1 MLIVEFAFP
10 VPNCDIERQL
20 MHTPITTPVT
30 LPNLRYFKFQGVS
43 TYLEALVHRITTP
56 RLEKLQIVFFNQLM
70 FSVSRLFQFVNAT
83 ENLRFKS
90 AKFKISDKG
99 VDVEVYPYEGA
110 EMYGLSIATS
120 IDCSHLDWQ
129 VSSVEQIFN
138 SLSSL
143 FSAVG
148 HLTLEHRVPS
158 RSSEEH
164 NEADRTEWHRL
175 LGSFRNVKALRV
187 DEGLVEELSRCLQ
200 LDNGELPSEL
210 LPELQEF
217 TYIGS
222 GNTGDAFTSFID
234 ARQDAGRPL
243 TLVRRS
249 PSPDWTSSRTS
260 LESPSITLAGD
271 EAGSDLGA

>member
-70 FSVSRLFQFVNAT
+70 FSVLRLFQFVNAT

-120 IDCSHLDWQ
+120 IDCSHLNWQ

-148 HLTLEHRVPS
+148 HLTLGA
-158 RSSEEH
+158 H
-164 NEADRTEWHRL
+164 NARIYHTEWESPCSKTPKSMESPTWAH
-175 LGSFRNVKALRV
+175 
-187 DEGLVEELSRCLQ
+187 LV
-200 LDNGELPSEL
+200 
-210 LPELQEF
+210 
-217 TYIGS
+217 
-222 GNTGDAFTSFID
+222 AFTIHYEW
-234 ARQDAGRPL
+234 AH
-243 TLVRRS
+243 
-249 PSPDWTSSRTS
+249 
-260 LESPSITLAGD
+260 
-271 EAGSDLGA
+271 